1 MAKKIVIANW
11 KLNPTDPKEAVKLF
25 SATKRIAS
33 KFSKTNIVVAPP
45 FVYLSKFSTN
55 KGSLYLGSQDAFWE
69 KSGAF
74 TGEVSS
80 FLLSNLG
87 VKYSI
92 LGHSER
98 RFLGESD
105 ESVRKKVRASL
116 DSFIFPVVCV
126 GERERDV
133 GGKYLEE
140 LKQQI
145 KNSLGKIQ
153 KKDLSRII
161 IAYEPVWA
169 IGKSAR
175 DAINPE
181 RLHEMVIFIKK
192 VLTDLF
198 GRESA
203 EETTIIYG
211 GSVDPSN
218 AKDLCQMGEV
228 SGFLVGG
235 ASLSPERFAGIVKS
249 IE

>member
-11 KLNPTDPKEAVKLF
+11 KLNPVDIKEAVKLF
-25 SATKRIAS
+25 SDTKRIAS
-33 KFSKTNIVVAPP
+33 KFSKINVVVAPP
-45 FVYLSKFSTN
+45 AVYLSKFSVN
-55 KGSLYLGSQDAFWE
+55 KGNLFLGSQDAFWE
-69 KSGAF
+69 KEGAF

-98 RFLGESD
+98 RSLGESD
-105 ESVRKKVRASL
+105 EVVRKKVRSSL
-116 DSFIFPVVCV
+116 DNFIFPIVCV
-126 GERERDV
+126 GERERDSH
-133 GGKYLEE
+133 GKYLDE
-140 LKQQI
+140 LRQQI

-169 IGKSAR
+169 IGKSSR

-181 RLHEMVIFIKK
+181 KLHEMVIFIRKI
-192 VLTDLF
+192 LTDLF

-203 EETTIIYG
+203 EQTTIIYG
-211 GSVDPSN
+211 GSVDPTN
-218 AKDLCQMGEV
+218 AKDLCQKGEV

-235 ASLSPERFAGIVKS
+235 ASLNPERFAGIIKS
-249 IE
+249 IQ